1 MSMHDPI
8 ADMLTRV
15 RNAQQMRH
23 LEVAMPSS
31 KMKEQIAQVLKKE
44 GYILDY
50 ALNAESNNTKTLTIQ
65 LKYFKDRPVIARI
78 TRISR
83 PGLRIYKSY
92 KKLSPVSGFG
102 IAILSTSRGIM
113 SHLLAKAQGVGG
125 EVICEVA

>member
-1 MSMHDPI
+1 MHDPI